1 MATQTRM
8 LGLPQENMST
18 GTILAVSLNP
28 KHSFSKRRQPSIHL
42 LAGLGVEGD
51 AHCGATVRHRYLVR
65 RNPAAPNRSQV
76 HLLEAEFLD
85 ILATELSSVGSAL
98 AEPLQAGDLGENIT
112 TRSLDL
118 LALPAGTRLH
128 LGQHAIVELT
138 GLRTPC
144 KQLDTLRPGLMKASF
159 LPGTRR
165 PRAGVM
171 AVVLQTG
178 VVAPNDTIMIKLPQT
193 PHHPLRPI

>member
-1 MATQTRM
+1 MPTPA
-8 LGLPQENMST
+8 
-18 GTILAVSLNP
+18 IVAVHLNP
-28 KHSFSKRRQPSIHL
+28 KHAFFKLPQPSIHL

-65 RNPAAPNRSQV
+65 RNPAAPNRSQI

-85 ILATELSSVGSAL
+85 TLATEAPHLD
-98 AEPLQAGDLGENIT
+98 PLNPGQLGENIT
-112 TRSLDL
+112 TRSLQL
-118 LALPAGTRLH
+118 LLLPLGTRLY

-144 KQLDTLRPGLMKASF
+144 KQLDKLRPGLMQASF
-159 LPGTRR
+159 VPGTKQ

-171 AVVLQTG
+171 AIVLHSG
-178 VVAPNDTIMIKLPQT
+178 VVHPGDSITVELPAFAHQ
-193 PHHPLRPI
+193 PLRPI

>member
-1 MATQTRM
+1 
-8 LGLPQENMST
+8 MST
-18 GTILAVSLNP
+18 STVIAVSLNLE
-28 KHSFSKRRQPSIHL
+28 HTFSKRRQPSIHL

-85 ILATELSSVGSAL
+85 TLATELAIAGR
-98 AEPLQAGDLGENIT
+98 EPLEAGDLGENIT

-128 LGQHAIVELT
+128 LGQHAVVELT

-144 KQLDTLRPGLMKASF
+144 KQLDALRPGLMKASF
-159 LPGTRR
+159 VPGTRR

-171 AVVLQTG
+171 AVVLQIG
-178 VVAPNDTIMIKLPQT
+178 VVCPADCITVELPQAS
-193 PHHPLRPI
+193 HHPLRAI

>member
-1 MATQTRM
+1 M
-8 LGLPQENMST
+8 PQP
-18 GTILAVSLNP
+18 TIVAVHLNP
-28 KHSFSKRRQPSIHL
+28 KHTFSKLPQPSIHL

-65 RNPAAPNRSQV
+65 RNPAAPNRSQI

-85 ILATELSSVGSAL
+85 ALVTESASPGRL
-98 AEPLQAGDLGENIT
+98 MEGPLQPGDLGENIT
-112 TRSLDL
+112 TRSLHL
-118 LALPAGTRLH
+118 LTLPLGTRLH

-144 KQLDTLRPGLMKASF
+144 KQLDKLRPGLMQASF
-159 LPGTRR
+159 LPGTRQ

-171 AVVLQTG
+171 AIVLHSGTVRPG
-178 VVAPNDTIMIKLPQT
+178 DSITVELPAFAHQ
-193 PHHPLRPI
+193 PLRPI